1 LYQAGETLK
10 RINRFLDVMHPYKPV
25 KLAAF
30 DIGSGA
36 TKLDVALVDQSAT
49 PWKIVGDLLY
59 SEQVEVLLAHDLK
72 ASEDNTLS
80 VRIMDESV
88 RELAR
93 MKQIAETL
101 GVEGMLAIGTAVF
114 RLADNGMQLVHRIR
128 SELGLKMHVISQDEE
143 GRLGYL
149 TAATAAGA
157 SGSHLVAWDSGGASF
172 QMSMCGKC
180 GISVYEGPLGTSLV
194 TAMLVEEVQQKRFSE
209 CQSPNP
215 VTLPQVHDLVA
226 KASAALPEAPF
237 WLTGMLDTLHDH
249 TVIGIGGATCIF
261 LIASMVTGTDEFTP
275 EEVFAGMERL
285 VGSTDEQLSVYPQPD
300 MVIPKLALMYTV
312 MKHVGARKVKY
323 LPANGSCR
331 GVLTTAWLWDE
342 AEIDGMVD
350 AHMGKR

>member
-1 LYQAGETLK
+1 
-10 RINRFLDVMHPYKPV
+10 
-25 KLAAF
+25 
-30 DIGSGA
+30 
-36 TKLDVALVDQSAT
+36 
-49 PWKIVGDLLY
+49 
-59 SEQVEVLLAHDLK
+59 
-72 ASEDNTLS
+72 
-80 VRIMDESV
+80 
-88 RELAR
+88 
-93 MKQIAETL
+93 
-101 GVEGMLAIGTAVF
+101 
-114 RLADNGMQLVHRIR
+114 
-128 SELGLKMHVISQDEE
+128 
-143 GRLGYL
+143 
-149 TAATAAGA
+149 
-157 SGSHLVAWDSGGASF
+157 
-172 QMSMCGKC
+172 MCGKC

-249 TVIGIGGATCIF
+249 TVRSAHLRFGVHSMTLPLTHICPGYELVFVCAEYACAWATQVIGIGGATCIF